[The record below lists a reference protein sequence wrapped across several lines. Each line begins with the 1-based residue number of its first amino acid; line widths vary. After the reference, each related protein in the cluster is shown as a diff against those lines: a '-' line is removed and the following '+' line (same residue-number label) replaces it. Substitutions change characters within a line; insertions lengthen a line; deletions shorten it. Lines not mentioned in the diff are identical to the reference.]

1 MRKYRIK
8 ERYYCDFLFIF
19 DVEVRTF
26 FGWVLV
32 KRFQHDRDEEYAWLC
47 AQELLDK
54 LNEEI

>member
-8 ERYYCDFLFIF
+8 ERYTWDFVF

-26 FGWVLV
+26 FGWVSV
-32 KRFQHDRDEEYAWLC
+32 RKFHCNGDKEYAWLC